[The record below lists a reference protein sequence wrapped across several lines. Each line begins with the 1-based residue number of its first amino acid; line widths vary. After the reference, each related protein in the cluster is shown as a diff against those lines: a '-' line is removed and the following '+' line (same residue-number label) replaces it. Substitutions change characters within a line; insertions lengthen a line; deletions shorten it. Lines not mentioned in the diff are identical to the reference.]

1 MFQSRAIYFDA
12 MLDRA
17 LTLDE
22 LLCFALYSANNA
34 MGRLYRPILA
44 QHGLTYPQY
53 LVLVA
58 LWQRDGQKVNDLGA
72 ALNLE
77 SNTLTP
83 LLKRMEAAQLV
94 QRRRNSK
101 DERSVIVSLTA
112 QGLALQQEGAG
123 ISNCILAAA
132 GDDAADLIELRDKIQ
147 QLAARLNSPN

>member
-1 MFQSRAIYFDA
+1 

-58 LWQRDGQKVNDLGA
+58 LWQRDGQKVNDLGT

-83 LLKRMEAAQLV
+83 LLKRMEAAELV
-94 QRRRNSK
+94 SRRRNIE
-101 DERSVIVSLTA
+101 DERSVIVTLGPKG
-112 QGLALQQEGAG
+112 QVLQQEAAG
-123 ISNCILAAA
+123 ISRCILAAA
-132 GDDAADLIELRDKIQ
+132 GDDVADLIELRCKIQ
-147 QLAARLNSPN
+147 ELATRLNASG

>member
-1 MFQSRAIYFDA
+1 

-34 MGRLYRPILA
+34 MGRLYRPLLA
-44 QHGLTYPQY
+44 RHGLTYPQY

-72 ALNLE
+72 ALSLE

-83 LLKRMEAAQLV
+83 LLKRMEAADLV
-94 QRRRNSK
+94 QRRRNPE
-101 DERSVIVSLTA
+101 DERSVIVTLSPKGRQLEQDA
-112 QGLALQQEGAG
+112 AD
-123 ISNCILAAA
+123 ISRCILSAA
-132 GDDAADLIELRDKIQ
+132 GEEMSDLIELRDRIQ
-147 QLAARLNSPN
+147 ELAQRLNGAG

>member
-1 MFQSRAIYFDA
+1 

-44 QHGLTYPQY
+44 QYGLTYPQY

-72 ALNLE
+72 VLSLE

-83 LLKRMEAAQLV
+83 LLKRMETAQLV
-94 QRRRNSK
+94 QRCRNPE

-112 QGLALQQEGAG
+112 QGRALQQEAAG
-123 ISNCILAAA
+123 ISRCILAAS
-132 GDDAADLIELRDKIQ
+132 GDDVADLIDLRSKIQ
-147 QLAARLNSPN
+147 QLATRLNASE

>member
-1 MFQSRAIYFDA
+1 

-44 QHGLTYPQY
+44 RHGLTYPQY

-58 LWQRDGQKVNDLGA
+58 LWQRDEQKVNDLGA
-72 ALNLE
+72 GLNLE

-83 LLKRMEAAQLV
+83 LLKRMETAGLLR
-94 QRRRNSK
+94 RRRNPE
-101 DERSVIVSLTA
+101 DERSVIVSLSE
-112 QGLALQQEGAG
+112 QGRALEREAAE
-123 ISNCILAAA
+123 ISRCILEAS
-132 GDDAADLIELRDKIQ
+132 GDEVADLIELRTKIQ
-147 QLAARLNSPN
+147 ELAGRLNRLV

>member
-1 MFQSRAIYFDA
+1 

-58 LWQRDGQKVNDLGA
+58 LWQRDGQKVNDLGT

-83 LLKRMEAAQLV
+83 LLKRMEAAELV
-94 QRRRNSK
+94 SRRRNIE
-101 DERSVIVSLTA
+101 DERSVIVT
-112 QGLALQQEGAG
+112 LAPKGQVLQQEAAG
-123 ISNCILAAA
+123 ISRCILAAA
-132 GDDAADLIELRDKIQ
+132 GDDVADLIELRCKIQ
-147 QLAARLNSPN
+147 ELATRLNASG

>member
-1 MFQSRAIYFDA
+1 

-58 LWQRDGQKVNDLGA
+58 LWQRDGQKVNDLGT

-83 LLKRMEAAQLV
+83 LLKRMEAAELV
-94 QRRRNSK
+94 SRRRNTE
-101 DERSVIVSLTA
+101 DERSVIVTLGPKG
-112 QGLALQQEGAG
+112 QVLQQEAAG
-123 ISNCILAAA
+123 ISRCILAAA
-132 GDDAADLIELRDKIQ
+132 GDDVADLIELRCKIQ
-147 QLAARLNSPN
+147 ELATRLNASG

>member
-1 MFQSRAIYFDA
+1 

-34 MGRLYRPILA
+34 MGRLYRPILGR
-44 QHGLTYPQY
+44 HGLTYPQY

-83 LLKRMEAAQLV
+83 LLKRMEASELL
-94 QRRRNSK
+94 QRRRNPE
-101 DERSVIVSLTA
+101 DERSVIVSLTEK
-112 QGLALQQEGAG
+112 GRALEQEAAE
-123 ISNCILAAA
+123 ISRCILAAS
-132 GDDAADLIELRDKIQ
+132 GDEVADLIELRDKIQ
-147 QLAARLNSPN
+147 ELAERLNQAG

>member
-1 MFQSRAIYFDA
+1 

-44 QHGLTYPQY
+44 RHGLTYPQY

-58 LWQRDGQKVNDLGA
+58 LWQRDGQKVNNLGA

-83 LLKRMEAAQLV
+83 LLKRMEASDLLL
-94 QRRRNSK
+94 RRRNPE
-101 DERSVIVSLTA
+101 DERSVIVSLSEK
-112 QGLALQQEGAG
+112 GRALEQAAAD
-123 ISNCILAAA
+123 ISRCILAAS
-132 GDDAADLIELRDKIQ
+132 GDEVADLIELRDKIQ
-147 QLAARLNSPN
+147 QLAERLNEAG